1 MLNQGKV
8 STYVEPGPMTFVNH
22 GCNGTYNIDFIRTNI
37 TEVTAD
43 LDRMPEEF
51 IQILHPYNPALSLE
65 NDGTIIFRDVKRG
78 EEILGN
84 YLTYIDDAKAWR
96 YDVQELRN
104 DCSGEM
110 GAVERYQ
117 GKGTMYEDREL

>member
-1 MLNQGKV
+1 M
-8 STYVEPGPMTFVNH
+8 STYVEPGPLTFVNH
-22 GCNGTYNIDFIRTNI
+22 GCNGTHNIDFIRTYI
-37 TEVTAD
+37 TEATAD
-43 LDRMPEEF
+43 LDYMPVEF
-51 IQILHPYNPALSLE
+51 TEMLRPYNPALAHE

-84 YLTYIDDAKAWR
+84 YLTYIEDAKAWR
-96 YDVQELRN
+96 DDVQELRD

-117 GKGTMYEDREL
+117 GKGTIYNDREL